1 MAKTRTALLFA
12 AAALTAAADARAQI
26 SVVGNSVMEAQAR
39 PGERYSGVIVLRNDT
54 AEPQEAKVYQT
65 DYEAHADGATI
76 YGQPGSG
83 RRSNARWID
92 FSPSY
97 VKIPAGQRA
106 EVRYTVTVPQ
116 SGSAQLTG
124 SYWSMI
130 MVEGIPHGSAESVRR
145 APGAKKVQVAVVSRI
160 RYAVQVV
167 THIGDGGPGKVQF
180 AEAKVLADKSG
191 HKTLQ
196 FDVVNTGE
204 RAYRPAIALELY
216 SDSGKQVR
224 ALKQVREITYPGS
237 SLRQSFDLAVLPAG
251 TYKALVV
258 VDAGGSDVFGAQL
271 KLKF

>member
-1 MAKTRTALLFA
+1 MAKTRTALLLA
-12 AAALTAAADARAQI
+12 AAALTAAAEARAQI
-26 SVVGNSVMEAQAR
+26 SVVGNQVMETQAR

-65 DYEAHADGATI
+65 DYESHANGTTI

-83 RRSNARWID
+83 RRSNARWIS
-92 FSPSY
+92 FSPSH
-97 VKIPAGQRA
+97 VKIPGGQRA
-106 EVRYTVTVPQ
+106 EVRYTAAVPP
-116 SGSAQLTG
+116 SGAAELTG

-130 MVEGIPHGSAESVRR
+130 MVEGIPRGSAESARSV
-145 APGAKKVQVAVVSRI
+145 PGAKKVQVAVVSRI
-160 RYAVQVV
+160 RYAVQLV
-167 THIGDGGPGKVQF
+167 THIGGGGPGKVQF

-191 HKTLQ
+191 RKTLQ
-196 FDVVNTGE
+196 FDLVNTGE
-204 RAYRPAIALELY
+204 RAYHPAISVEVY
-216 SDSGKQVR
+216 SESGKQVR

-237 SLRQSFDLAVLPAG
+237 SLRQSFDLAVLPSG